1 MKVVPIIIIGV
12 FTLFIGY
19 IGQFIYR
26 SMQKD
31 VELVS
36 EDYYQ
41 QEIDFQDKIEMKK
54 RSLEPNKKVSLF
66 YSSKSLSIDFG
77 KQEVESYLLKFYNP
91 TDKRLDKALENSKPK
106 NKELVDLSNFAS
118 GSWRCTLYYTM
129 NSQEYIKETT
139 INN

>member
-1 MKVVPIIIIGV
+1 MKAIPIAIIVV

-41 QEIDFQDKIEMKK
+41 QEIEFQDKIEMKK
-54 RSLEPNKKVSLF
+54 RSIEPNKKVALI
-66 YSSKSLSIDFG
+66 YSSESLSIDFG
-77 KQEVESYLLKFYNP
+77 KQNVDSYLIKFYNP
-91 TDKRLDKALENSKPK
+91 TDKNLDKALKNAKPN
-106 NKELVDLSNFAS
+106 NKELINLNDLVS
-118 GSWRCTLYYTM
+118 GSWRCTLYYTIAG
-129 NSQEYIKETT
+129 QEYLKETT
-139 INN
+139 INK